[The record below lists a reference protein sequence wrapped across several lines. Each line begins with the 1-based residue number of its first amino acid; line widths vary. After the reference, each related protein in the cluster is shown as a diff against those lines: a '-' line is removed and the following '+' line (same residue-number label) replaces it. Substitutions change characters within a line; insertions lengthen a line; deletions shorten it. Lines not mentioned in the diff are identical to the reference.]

1 MSSPAGLTFRL
12 VGPLIEVFCLIGLQK
27 WGGEGRTVAGLAVEY
42 WLYAGLALGFAL
54 VVVGLTW
61 FRRAPVDPADPRD
74 RS

>member
-1 MSSPAGLTFRL
+1 MSSPVGLTFRL

-27 WGGEGRTVAGLAVEY
+27 WGGQGRTIAGLAVEN

-61 FRRAPVDPADPRD
+61 FRRLPVDPASLED